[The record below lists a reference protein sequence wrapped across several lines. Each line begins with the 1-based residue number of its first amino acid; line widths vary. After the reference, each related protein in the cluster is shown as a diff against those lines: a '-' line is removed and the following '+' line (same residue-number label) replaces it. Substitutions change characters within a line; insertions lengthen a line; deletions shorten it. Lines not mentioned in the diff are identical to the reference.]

1 MGKTQDGA
9 IWLNSNMLSPYEF
22 WQFWR
27 NTSDADVARFLK
39 LYTELPLDECN
50 ALGKLEGSEINDAK
64 VILANEVT
72 KLLHGKD
79 AANAAAK
86 TSAEVFK
93 RGGIGEDL
101 PTFTFE
107 PRDISDGLP
116 IVQAFVKAGLAKSGK
131 EAKRLISENGAKIDD
146 ELVTSTNLTL
156 TSEMLARPVKLS
168 AGKKRHAL
176 VTLISS

>member
-1 MGKTQDGA
+1 M
-9 IWLNSNMLSPYEF
+9 
-22 WQFWR
+22 
-27 NTSDADVARFLK
+27 
-39 LYTELPLDECN
+39 
-50 ALGKLEGSEINDAK
+50 
-64 VILANEVT
+64 LANEVT
-72 KLLHGKD
+72 KLLHGRG

-86 TSAEVFK
+86 TSAEVFEK
-93 RGGIGEDL
+93 GGIGEDL

-107 PRDISDGLP
+107 QREISNGLP

-131 EAKRLISENGAKIDD
+131 EAKRLISESGAKIDD

-156 TSEMLARPVKLS
+156 TSEMLARTVKLS